1 MKPAP
6 RNVTPAV
13 VHAATVVEAH
23 HKARRVVLGHFFFF
37 LFCVVL
43 ALIARRFLKF
53 PPQLSWV
60 VFAIFG
66 LVFAGDLC
74 RLAYRNFQLQ
84 RLRAASSSPS

>member
-1 MKPAP
+1 MSEP

-13 VHAATVVEAH
+13 VQVATLVEAH
-23 HKARRVVLGHFFFF
+23 RKARRVVLGHFFFF
-37 LFCVVL
+37 LVCVVL

-60 VFAIFG
+60 IFAAFV
-66 LVFAGDLC
+66 LAFAGDLG

-84 RLRAASSSPS
+84 RLRAAASSPS